1 MKEMFIGP
9 CLRLFCFLLKRKLSS
24 YVGGQSE
31 TESINLLTYVQQRAD
46 STTCRGQSVYVYT
59 CIGSLLS
66 SAGQQEEPCLL
77 HFFY

>member
-31 TESINLLTYVQQRAD
+31 TESINLLTYVQQSRQYHLQR
-46 STTCRGQSVYVYT
+46 TVGV
-59 CIGSLLS
+59 CIY
-66 SAGQQEEPCLL
+66 L
-77 HFFY
+77 HW